1 MIKKKKRTR
10 GKKLFEEIMA
20 KIAHIFERYKPVG
33 SRCSANFK
41 QEKCKEINTKI
52 YYLKN
57 GQRSEAKKNSR
68 HKLERTCLS
77 YK

>member
-1 MIKKKKRTR
+1 MIKKKRTR

-68 HKLERTCLS
+68 NKLERTCLS